1 MLHPVIA
8 KGKPMRHLPAALLLA
23 VLPEAATA
31 QAFTTA
37 AEVRPILELT
47 RANWVAIGT
56 QTGQDLLYF
65 TQILSWRCGLSEIRY
80 GINGAPPEQVFE
92 MEPCY
97 ADTNQPNA
105 IRALPY
111 VGYGL
116 GSIESVTVEIVYE
129 DGVSDGAAFTR
140 AEVLLH

>member
-1 MLHPVIA
+1 MR
-8 KGKPMRHLPAALLLA
+8 MRHLTAVLLLS
-23 VLPEAATA
+23 VLPGAATA

-47 RANWVAIGT
+47 RANWIAIGM

-80 GINGAPPEQVFE
+80 GLNGAAPEQVFE

-97 ADTNQPNA
+97 VDTNQPNA

-129 DGVSDGAAFTR
+129 DGVTDSAGFAR
-140 AEVLLH
+140 AEILID